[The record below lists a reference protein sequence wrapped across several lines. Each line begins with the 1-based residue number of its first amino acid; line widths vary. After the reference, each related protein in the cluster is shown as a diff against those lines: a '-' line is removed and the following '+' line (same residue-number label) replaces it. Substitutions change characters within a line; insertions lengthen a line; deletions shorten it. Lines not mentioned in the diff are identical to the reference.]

1 MRRLRPRLRRLGS
14 GFRALV
20 TEPLSA
26 AGISLIVL
34 FGLGALTHP
43 LLRATVWRHNMY
55 NPVTGFDLSLAHP
68 SSPSSVHLLG
78 TDVLGRDVLSMVL
91 AGARPAWVV
100 ALVAAFVTAGV
111 ALLVG
116 VFGAGLGGKVDA
128 VLSRVSDGFLLLPA
142 PVFVLVISEQVDLEP
157 LAFGLV
163 YGLVTG
169 LGAGAI
175 VLRSQAIK
183 VMAEPFV
190 DAARVA
196 GGRRAHIV
204 VHHLI
209 PHLIPLAA
217 LYMLLAVVGALVAYG
232 FAAFLGQTARTANW
246 GSMIYDGITFAGY
259 GGHVPWNSLLTA
271 TGALS
276 LFAAGFY
283 LISAGIREIT
293 GLR

>member
-1 MRRLRPRLRRLGS
+1 MSRLRARLRRLGS
-14 GFRALV
+14 GLRRLLA
-20 TEPLSA
+20 EPLSA
-26 AGISLIVL
+26 TGISLIVL
-34 FGLGALTHP
+34 FGLGALAHP
-43 LLRATVWRHNMY
+43 LLRSTVWRHNMY
-55 NPVTGFDLSLAHP
+55 NPVTGFDLALTHP
-68 SSPSSVHLLG
+68 SAPSSAHLLG

-128 VLSRVSDGFLLLPA
+128 ILSRISDGFLLLPA
-142 PVFVLVISEQVDLEP
+142 PVFVLVISEQVELQP

-175 VLRSQAIK
+175 VLRAQAVK

-196 GGRRAHIV
+196 GGRRTHIV
-204 VHHLI
+204 LHHLI

-246 GSMIYDGITFAGY
+246 GSMIYDGITFGAY
-259 GGHVPWNSLLTA
+259 GNATPWNSLLAA

-276 LFAAGFY
+276 LFSAAFY
-283 LISAGIREIT
+283 LVSAGIREIT
-293 GLR
+293 DLR